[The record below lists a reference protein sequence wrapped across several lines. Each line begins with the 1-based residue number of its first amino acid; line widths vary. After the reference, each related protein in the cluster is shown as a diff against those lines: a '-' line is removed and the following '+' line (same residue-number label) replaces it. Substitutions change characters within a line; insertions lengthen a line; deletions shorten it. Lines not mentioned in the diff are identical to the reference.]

1 MKSAHFV
8 VGIVQDDT
16 SGWWYAEVF
25 NVAGVLVHTTPMKPT
40 ALRARTAVKR
50 WMDGQQEVEETEK
63 RLAQA
68 D

>member
-1 MKSAHFV
+1 MKLAHFV
-8 VGIVQDDT
+8 VGIDQDDS

-25 NVAGVLVHTTPMKPT
+25 NVAGVLVYTTPMEPT

-50 WMDGQQEVEETEK
+50 WMDGQQEQIP
-63 RLAQA
+63 RGGWHA